1 MTASSFLQTRRTWFR
16 PWTAA
21 PAICFGSTGAS
32 CRKSKA
38 AITTTC
44 STGRAVRGT
53 ADGAVLY
60 TDSTLA
66 LDADTGKIVWHHQ
79 FLPRD
84 NWNLDHVFE
93 QILVDINVG
102 NRPRQ
107 ALLAIGKPGIIWAL
121 DCAARSMS
129 ASLRKRPTSKIG
141 SRESRRP
148 RLPR

>member
-1 MTASSFLQTRRTWFR
+1 GPIPHTEL
-16 PWTAA
+16 
-21 PAICFGSTGAS
+21 
-32 CRKSKA
+32 
-38 AITTTC
+38 
-44 STGRAVRGT
+44 VRGT

-102 NRPRQ
+102 GRPRQ

-121 DCAARSMS
+121 DRRTPVGARNDPPDRVQQHRSRNRKGHHQREPDSHTAGAKPRGMS
-129 ASLRKRPTSKIG
+129 VVLRRQIVDGDSV
-141 SRESRRP
+141 
-148 RLPR
+148 

>member
-1 MTASSFLQTRRTWFR
+1 MKGDHHVANEIIGACGLKRVCVLNHGAHAWRGSV
-16 PWTAA
+16 WTT
-21 PAICFGSTGAS
+21 GSYDPSLNLLFWGTGGP
-32 CRKSKA
+32 
-38 AITTTC
+38 IPHTEL
-44 STGRAVRGT
+44 VRGT

-102 NRPRQ
+102 DRPRQ
-107 ALLAIGKPGIIWAL
+107 ALLAI
-121 DCAARSMS
+121 
-129 ASLRKRPTSKIG
+129 
-141 SRESRRP
+141 
-148 RLPR
+148 